1 MMAQPFDAS
10 RARLS
15 QPDMFQRFRVPDEGK
30 PITELGWA
38 RDEDILVVDRG
49 RQRLAFRIRQMTYH
63 HSSCESWWASSTA
76 FHRRA
81 AVQRLTSAD
90 RRRAQSLLLDTH
102 PPGPSRTRPAS
113 WGPCL
118 IPYPA

>member
-1 MMAQPFDAS
+1 MAQPFDDS

-30 PITELGWA
+30 PITELGWP

-63 HSSCESWWASSTA
+63 HLAQGELAGQPYIAGRGYSS
-76 FHRRA
+76 
-81 AVQRLTSAD
+81 
-90 RRRAQSLLLDTH
+90 
-102 PPGPSRTRPAS
+102 
-113 WGPCL
+113 
-118 IPYPA
+118 